1 MQTVRSFE
9 TERNK
14 YYVGYG
20 RITKTTYE
28 QQQEYKA
35 ERIRMIQKLLLIV
48 GLITA
53 CTILSF
59 LSLELLIPMV
69 LTGLLGIVAILTNN
83 I

>member
-9 TERNK
+9 TERNT

-28 QQQEYKA
+28 QQQEHRA

-59 LSLELLIPMV
+59 LSLELIIPMV
-69 LTGLLGIVAILTNN
+69 LTGLFGIVAILTNN